1 MKTIEELTI
10 SMSQTIEKMTQR
22 EKFNLLSE
30 AKIIDKKGYYSSQFF
45 SASTVK
51 VDKMAKTAFLGLG
64 VMGYPMAGHLA
75 RTGHDVT
82 VYNRTVSKAE
92 QWLDEYSEDS
102 SGELLLAPSAAGAA
116 ADADFVFACV
126 GADKDIT
133 ICPDYLNF
141 FCFHAGWK

>member
-51 VDKMAKTAFLGLG
+51 VDKMAKTAF
-64 VMGYPMAGHLA
+64 
-75 RTGHDVT
+75 RK
-82 VYNRTVSKAE
+82 KA
-92 QWLDEYSEDS
+92 
-102 SGELLLAPSAAGAA
+102 
-116 ADADFVFACV
+116 
-126 GADKDIT
+126 
-133 ICPDYLNF
+133 
-141 FCFHAGWK
+141 